1 MEELGGVAVGAVV
14 FGLFALFF
22 TFAQLTIDSRD
33 GTTVC
38 YEQQEPAGVDQST
51 EDRVESFTVSF
62 LPLGFWCNWR
72 GADGGTVSAIWPSL
86 VPTFVSTGGLVLIIG
101 GIVILRLN
109 RWPQ

>member
-1 MEELGGVAVGAVV
+1 MRPQWVEELGGVAVGAVV

-62 LPLGFWCNWR
+62 SPLGFWCNWR
-72 GADGGTVSAIWPSL
+72 GPTVAQLAPSGRASYRRSYRP
-86 VPTFVSTGGLVLIIG
+86 VAWF
-101 GIVILRLN
+101 
-109 RWPQ
+109 